1 MTEPLIPAPSAGPGV
16 SAGEALQ
23 AMDTRPGLW
32 DYLGDV
38 RTSSF
43 FDSTTAGRAVL
54 AARVRRAEIDAT
66 DEDLAKLT
74 EEEFKASPFT
84 RKDLAYQPGMTIA
97 AARARAEIFDETAA
111 RDARIEARDPSALDW
126 ALSFAAGIVGALP
139 TPENFIPFA
148 GPALA
153 AARGARETSRIYRLA
168 LAAEA
173 ARTGGVAARAGFG
186 AATGAIDALFGQLL
200 TAPFI
205 YGDRA
210 SYGDDIGWAEIVQDL
225 ALGTAGG
232 AGLGGIVGAVRRPR
246 TQAATSAADP
256 ALKPLTQGEQDNA
269 LRALNAAAV
278 QLADGGEI
286 DLLQVPPTVRGQVER
301 LMREAQLYRA
311 SQQATADDTAGK
323 SARAAARP
331 IGATEPAAPGVTN
344 RATTPAGLEVQSRFE
359 VVEARDL
366 IVSHSPDTFNENP
379 AFPQE
384 LQPRDRTQLERQ
396 GQVRDIAVTLRPE
409 EVEASPLTSTG
420 APIVG
425 PDGVV
430 ESGNGRTMAVMLA
443 YQEGLPTAQ
452 TYRAYLVQAGFED
465 AAAMQAPVLIRRRT
479 TDLSPEQRLTL
490 VQDSNVTTVDKLTP
504 TEQARTDAQRL
515 TPAVLRLLRSNDLT
529 TETNADFIRALV
541 QGLTGAEARSL
552 SAGGTLT
559 ADGVRRLERALLARA
574 YGDTPLLDRLI
585 NSVDD
590 AEAGMGRGLMAAAP
604 ALARLRGAIEAGEVS
619 ADLNGLP
626 SLVRAAQRIA
636 DARASNKP
644 LGAIMDQ
651 VDAFDPVNPIE
662 RAWLSL
668 LLRQPIRQEL
678 GRVGAETTADR
689 LNAFARLASE
699 APREPDMFGTPPPG
713 LGDIMAATLRQAGL
727 DSDPAL
733 RGLVADSYAPPPP
746 SHTPPPERAP
756 APAAAAAAP
765 EGAAPRANL
774 ETRAA
779 QMGLDI
785 ADDGSLARANA
796 LLNGDSLS
804 PELRAELRA
813 SLDEA
818 QALQTDT
825 ARMAEAYDSAATCV
839 IRG

>member
-1 MTEPLIPAPSAGPGV
+1 MTEPLIPAPSAGPGI
-16 SAGEALQ
+16 SAGEAL
-23 AMDTRPGLW
+23 AAADLRPGLGTFLA
-32 DYLGDV
+32 DMAA
-38 RTSSF
+38 SSF
-43 FDSTTAGRAVL
+43 QDGTLAGRATL
-54 AARVRRAEIDAT
+54 AARVRRAEIDAA
-66 DEDLAKLT
+66 DADLAKLT
-74 EEEFKASPFT
+74 PEEFAASEFT
-84 RKDLAYQPGMTIA
+84 REGLAYQPGMTIA
-97 AARARAEIFDETAA
+97 AARARAEIFDETKARHARMAA
-111 RDARIEARDPSALDW
+111 RDPGFTDMALG
-126 ALSFAAGIVGALP
+126 FGAGIVGALP

-153 AARGARETSRIYRLA
+153 AARATREGSRLYRLA

-186 AATGAIDALFGQLL
+186 ASTGAVDALLGQALA
-200 TAPFI
+200 APLI

-210 SYGDDIGWAEIVQDL
+210 SFGDEVGWAEIVQDL

-232 AGLGGIVGAVRRPR
+232 AVLGGSLSAALGRRAHANPLTDPTLKPR
-246 TQAATSAADP
+246 TP
-256 ALKPLTQGEQDNA
+256 AEQDDA

-286 DLLQVPPTVRGQVER
+286 DLLQMPPETRARVEA
-301 LMREAQLYRA
+301 LIRENQIFKA

-331 IGATEPAAPGVTN
+331 IGAVQPAAPGVTN

-379 AFPQE
+379 NFPQQ
-384 LQPRDRTQLERQ
+384 LQPRDRSQAERQ
-396 GQVRDIAVTLRPE
+396 TQVRDIAVVLRPE

-465 AAAMQAPVLIRRRT
+465 AATMQAPVLIRRRT

-490 VQDSNVTTVDKLTP
+490 VQDSNVPTVDKLTP

-515 TPAVLRLLRSNDLT
+515 TPDMLRLLRSNDLM
-529 TETNADFIRALV
+529 TEANADFVRALV

-604 ALARLRGAIEAGEVS
+604 ALARLRGAIEAGEVA

-626 SLVRAAQRIA
+626 ALVRAAQRIA

-651 VDAFDPVNPIE
+651 VDAFDPVNAIE

-668 LLRQPIRQEL
+668 LLRQPIRTEL

-689 LNAFARLASE
+689 LNAFARLAE
-699 APREPDMFGTPPPG
+699 DAPREPDMFGTPPPG
-713 LGDIMAATLRQAGL
+713 LGDIMAAALRQAGL
-727 DSDPAL
+727 ESDPAL
-733 RGLVADSYAPPPP
+733 RGLTADAYAPRAEALQ
-746 SHTPPPERAP
+746 TPPPERPP
-756 APAAAAAAP
+756 APGGT
-765 EGAAPRANL
+765 EGTAPRSSVAS
-774 ETRAA
+774 RAA
-779 QMGLDI
+779 EMGLDI
-785 ADDGSLARANA
+785 GDDGSLRRATA
-796 LLNGDSLS
+796 LLDGDTL
-804 PELRAELRA
+804 PADARAELRA
-813 SLDEA
+813 YLDEA
-818 QALQTDT
+818 RTVQEQTQ
-825 ARMAEAYDSAATCV
+825 RMADAYDAAATCV

>member
-1 MTEPLIPAPSAGPGV
+1 MNEPLITAPAAGPGV
-16 SAGEALQ
+16 AIGQAFQAL
-23 AMDTRPGLW
+23 DTRPGLGAF
-32 DYLGDV
+32 LGDMAA
-38 RTSSF
+38 SSF
-43 FDSTTAGRAVL
+43 QDSTLAGRATL
-54 AARVRRAEIDAT
+54 AARIRRAEIDAA
-66 DEDLAKLT
+66 DADLAKLT
-74 EEEFKASPFT
+74 PEDYAVSEFAREGLP
-84 RKDLAYQPGMTIA
+84 YQANLTIA
-97 AARARAEIFDETAA
+97 AARARAEIFDERKAREARLAA
-111 RDARIEARDPSALDW
+111 RDPGFTDMALG
-126 ALSFAAGIVGALP
+126 FGAGVLGALP

-153 AARGARETSRIYRLA
+153 AARSAREGSRLYRLA
-168 LAAEA
+168 LTAEA
-173 ARTGGVAARAGFG
+173 ARTGGVAARAAFG
-186 AATGAIDALFGQLL
+186 AGTGAIDALLGQALA
-200 TAPFI
+200 APLI
-205 YGDRA
+205 YADRA
-210 SYGDDIGWAEIVQDL
+210 RFGDDVGWAEIVQDL
-225 ALGTAGG
+225 ALGIAGG
-232 AGLGGIVGAVRRPR
+232 AVLGGTFGAVLGRRNP
-246 TQAATSAADP
+246 AATLANDP
-256 ALKPLTQGEQDNA
+256 ALKPLSPAEQDNA
-269 LRALNAAAV
+269 LRALNAAAA

-286 DLLQVPPTVRGQVER
+286 DLLQMPPAIRGQVEA
-301 LMREAQLYRA
+301 LIRENQIFRA
-311 SQQATADDTAGK
+311 AQQATADEGAGK

-359 VVEARDL
+359 VVEASDL
-366 IVSHSPDTFNENP
+366 TVSHSPDTFNENP
-379 AFPQE
+379 NFPQQ

-396 GQVRDIAVTLRPE
+396 GQVRDIAVVLRPE

-465 AAAMQAPVLIRRRT
+465 AAAMKAPVLIRRRT

-515 TPAVLRLLRSNDLT
+515 TPEMLRLLRSNDLM
-529 TETNADFIRALV
+529 TEANADFIRALV
-541 QGLTGAEARSL
+541 QSLTGAESRSL

-559 ADGVRRLERALLARA
+559 ADGVRRLERALMARA

-585 NSVDD
+585 NSKDD

-604 ALARLRGAIEAGEVS
+604 ALARLRGAIEAGEIA

-626 SLVRAAQRIA
+626 ALVRAAQRIA

-651 VDAFDPVNPIE
+651 VDAFDPITPIE

-668 LLRQPIRQEL
+668 LLRQPIRTEL

-689 LNAFARLASE
+689 LNGFARLAE
-699 APREPDMFGTPPPG
+699 DAPRDPDMFGTPPPG
-713 LGDIMAATLRQAGL
+713 LGDIMAAALRQAGL
-727 DSDPAL
+727 ESDPAL
-733 RGLVADSYAPPPP
+733 RGLTADSYAPRAEALQ
-746 SHTPPPERAP
+746 TPPPEPPAA
-756 APAAAAAAP
+756 APAADQAAP
-765 EGAAPRANL
+765 GASLA
-774 ETRAA
+774 TRAA

-785 ADDGSLARANA
+785 ADDGTLQRANA
-796 LLNGDSLS
+796 LLESRAFP
-804 PELRAELRA
+804 PELRAA
-813 SLDEA
+813 LDEA
-818 QALQTDT
+818 QALQDQT
-825 ARMAEAYDSAATCV
+825 ARMADAYDAAATCA

>member
-1 MTEPLIPAPSAGPGV
+1 MTEPLIPAPSAGPGI
-16 SAGEALQ
+16 SAGEALG
-23 AMDTRPGLW
+23 AADMRPSLAAF
-32 DYLGDV
+32 LGDMAA
-38 RTSSF
+38 SSF
-43 FDSTTAGRAVL
+43 QDGTLAGRATL
-54 AARVRRAEIDAT
+54 AARVRRAEIDAA
-66 DEDLAKLT
+66 DADLAKLT
-74 EEEFKASPFT
+74 PEEFAASEFT

-97 AARARAEIFDETAA
+97 AARARAEIFDETQARRARMAA
-111 RDARIEARDPSALDW
+111 RDPGFTDMALG
-126 ALSFAAGIVGALP
+126 FGAGIVGALP
-139 TPENFIPFA
+139 TLENFIPFA

-153 AARGARETSRIYRLA
+153 AARATREGSRLYRLA
-168 LAAEA
+168 IAAEA

-186 AATGAIDALFGQLL
+186 ASTGAVDALLGQAVA
-200 TAPFI
+200 APFI

-210 SYGDDIGWAEIVQDL
+210 SFGDDVGWAEIVQDL

-232 AGLGGIVGAVRRPR
+232 AVLGGSL
-246 TQAATSAADP
+246 SAALGRRATASPLSDP
-256 ALKPLTQGEQDNA
+256 ALKPLTPTQQDNA
-269 LRALNAAAV
+269 LQALNAAAI

-286 DLLQVPPTVRGQVER
+286 DLLQMPPAIRAQVEA
-301 LMREAQLYRA
+301 LIRENQIFKA
-311 SQQATADDTAGK
+311 SQQATADEGAGK

-331 IGATEPAAPGVTN
+331 IGATEPAAPGVIN

-359 VVEARDL
+359 VVEASDL
-366 IVSHSPDTFNENP
+366 TVSHSPDTFNENP
-379 AFPQE
+379 NFPQA

-396 GQVRDIAVTLRPE
+396 SQVRDIAVVLRPE

-465 AAAMQAPVLIRRRT
+465 AAAMKAPVLIRRRT

-515 TPAVLRLLRSNDLT
+515 TPEMLRLLRSNDLM
-529 TETNADFIRALV
+529 TEANADFIRALV
-541 QGLTGAEARSL
+541 QSLTGAESRSL

-559 ADGVRRLERALLARA
+559 ADGVRRVERALLARA

-585 NSVDD
+585 NSKDD

-604 ALARLRGAIEAGEVS
+604 ALARLRGAIEAGEVA

-626 SLVRAAQRIA
+626 ALVRAAQRIA

-651 VDAFDPVNPIE
+651 VDAFDPITPIE

-668 LLRQPIRQEL
+668 LLRQPIRTEL

-689 LNAFARLASE
+689 LNGFARLAE
-699 APREPDMFGTPPPG
+699 DAPRNPDMFGTPPPG
-713 LGDIMAATLRQAGL
+713 LGDIMAAALRQAGL
-727 DSDPAL
+727 ESDPAL
-733 RGLVADSYAPPPP
+733 RGLTADAYAPRAEALQ
-746 SHTPPPERAP
+746 TPPPERPP
-756 APAAAAAAP
+756 APGGA
-765 EGAAPRANL
+765 EGNAPRSSVAS
-774 ETRAA
+774 RAA
-779 QMGLDI
+779 EMGLDI
-785 ADDGSLARANA
+785 GDDGSLRRATA
-796 LLNGDSLS
+796 LLDSETL
-804 PELRAELRA
+804 PADARAELRA
-813 SLDEA
+813 YLDEA
-818 QALQTDT
+818 RTLQDQAE
-825 ARMAEAYDSAATCV
+825 RMADAYDAAATCV

>member
-1 MTEPLIPAPSAGPGV
+1 MSEPLIPAPSAGPGV
-16 SAGEALQ
+16 SAGEAL
-23 AMDTRPGLW
+23 AAADMRPSLGTF
-32 DYLGDV
+32 LGDMAA
-38 RTSSF
+38 SSF
-43 FDSTTAGRAVL
+43 QDGTLAGRATL

-66 DEDLAKLT
+66 DADLAKLT
-74 EEEFKASPFT
+74 PIAFAVSEFART
-84 RKDLAYQPGMTIA
+84 DLAYQPGMTIA
-97 AARARAEIFDETAA
+97 AARARAEIFDENQARQARMAA
-111 RDARIEARDPSALDW
+111 RDPGFTDMALG
-126 ALSFAAGIVGALP
+126 FGAGIVGALP

-153 AARGARETSRIYRLA
+153 AARATREGSRLYRLA
-168 LAAEA
+168 IAAEA

-186 AATGAIDALFGQLL
+186 ASTGAIDALLGQAVV
-200 TAPFI
+200 APAI

-210 SYGDDIGWAEIVQDL
+210 SFGDDVGWAEIVQDL

-232 AGLGGIVGAVRRPR
+232 AVLGGSL
-246 TQAATSAADP
+246 SAALRRRAPANPLSDP
-256 ALKPLTQGEQDNA
+256 TLKPLTPTQQDNA
-269 LRALNAAAV
+269 LKALNAAAV

-286 DLLQVPPTVRGQVER
+286 DLALMPPAIRSQVEA
-301 LMREAQLYRA
+301 LIRENQIFKAG
-311 SQQATADDTAGK
+311 QQATADEGAGK

-331 IGATEPAAPGVTN
+331 IGAVQPAAPGVTN

-359 VVEARDL
+359 VVEASDL
-366 IVSHSPDTFNENP
+366 TVSHSPDTFNENP
-379 AFPQE
+379 NFPQQ

-396 GQVRDIAVTLRPE
+396 GQVRDIAVLLRPE

-465 AAAMQAPVLIRRRT
+465 AAAMKAPVLIRRRT

-515 TPAVLRLLRSNDLT
+515 TPDMLRLLRSNDLM
-529 TETNADFIRALV
+529 TEANADFIRALV

-559 ADGVRRLERALLARA
+559 ADGVRRVERALMARA

-585 NSVDD
+585 NSKDD

-604 ALARLRGAIEAGEVS
+604 ALARLRGAIEAGEIA

-626 SLVRAAQRIA
+626 ALVRAAQRIA
-636 DARASNKP
+636 DARTSNKP

-651 VDAFDPVNPIE
+651 VDAFDPITPIE

-668 LLRQPIRQEL
+668 LLRQPIRTEL

-689 LNAFARLASE
+689 LNGFARLAE
-699 APREPDMFGTPPPG
+699 DAPRDPDMFGTPPPG
-713 LGDIMAATLRQAGL
+713 LGDIMAAALRQAGL
-727 DSDPAL
+727 ESDPAL
-733 RGLVADSYAPPPP
+733 RGLTADAYAPRAKVLQ
-746 SHTPPPERAP
+746 TPPPERPP
-756 APAAAAAAP
+756 APGGT
-765 EGAAPRANL
+765 EGTAPRSSVAS
-774 ETRAA
+774 RAA
-779 QMGLDI
+779 EMGLDI
-785 ADDGSLARANA
+785 ADDGTLQRANT
-796 LLNGDSLS
+796 LLESRAF
-804 PELRAELRA
+804 PAELRA
-813 SLDEA
+813 ALDEA
-818 QALQTDT
+818 RALQDQT
-825 ARMAEAYDSAATCV
+825 ARMADAYDAAATCA

>member
-1 MTEPLIPAPSAGPGV
+1 MTEPLIPAPSAGPGI
-16 SAGEALQ
+16 SAGEAL
-23 AMDTRPGLW
+23 AAADMRPSLGAF
-32 DYLGDV
+32 LGDMAA
-38 RTSSF
+38 SSF
-43 FDSTTAGRAVL
+43 QDGTLAGRATL
-54 AARVRRAEIDAT
+54 AARVRRAEIDAA
-66 DEDLAKLT
+66 DADLAKLT
-74 EEEFKASPFT
+74 PEEFAGSEFA
-84 RKDLAYQPGMTIA
+84 REGLAYQPGMTIA

-111 RDARIEARDPSALDW
+111 RRARMAARDPGFTDMALG
-126 ALSFAAGIVGALP
+126 FGAGIIGALP

-153 AARGARETSRIYRLA
+153 AARATREGSRLYRLA
-168 LAAEA
+168 IAAEA

-186 AATGAIDALFGQLL
+186 ATTGAVDALLGQALA
-200 TAPFI
+200 APLI

-210 SYGDDIGWAEIVQDL
+210 SFGDDVGWAEIVQDL

-232 AGLGGIVGAVRRPR
+232 AVLGGSLSAALGRRAPANPLTDPTLKPR
-246 TQAATSAADP
+246 TP
-256 ALKPLTQGEQDNA
+256 AEQDDA

-286 DLLQVPPTVRGQVER
+286 DLLQMPPETRARVEA
-301 LMREAQLYRA
+301 LIRENQIFKA
-311 SQQATADDTAGK
+311 SQQATADDTAGR

-331 IGATEPAAPGVTN
+331 IGAVQPAAPGVTN

-379 AFPQE
+379 DFPQQ

-396 GQVRDIAVTLRPE
+396 GQVRDIAVVLRPE

-465 AAAMQAPVLIRRRT
+465 AATMQAPVLIRRRT

-490 VQDSNVTTVDKLTP
+490 VQDSNVTTVDKLTA

-515 TPAVLRLLRSNDLT
+515 TPAVLRLLRSNDLE
-529 TETNADFIRALV
+529 TEANADFVRALV

-604 ALARLRGAIEAGEVS
+604 ALARLRGAMEAGEVA

-626 SLVRAAQRIA
+626 ALVRAAQRIA

-668 LLRQPIRQEL
+668 LLRQPIRAEL

-727 DSDPAL
+727 ETDPAL
-733 RGLVADSYAPPPP
+733 RGLTADAYAPRAEALQ
-746 SHTPPPERAP
+746 TPPPEPPAA
-756 APAAAAAAP
+756 APAADQATP
-765 EGAAPRANL
+765 GASLA
-774 ETRAA
+774 TRAA

-785 ADDGSLARANA
+785 ADDGSLRRAEA
-796 LLNGDSLS
+796 LIETGAMPPD
-804 PELRAELRA
+804 LRAA
-813 SLDEA
+813 LDEA
-818 QALQTDT
+818 RALQDQTT
-825 ARMAEAYDSAATCV
+825 RMADAYDAAATCV

>member
-16 SAGEALQ
+16 SAGEAL
-23 AMDTRPGLW
+23 AAADMRPSLGAF
-32 DYLGDV
+32 LGDMAA
-38 RTSSF
+38 SSF
-43 FDSTTAGRAVL
+43 QDGTLAGRATL
-54 AARVRRAEIDAT
+54 AARVRRAEIDAA
-66 DEDLAKLT
+66 DADLAKLT
-74 EEEFKASPFT
+74 PEEFAASEFT

-97 AARARAEIFDETAA
+97 AARARAEIFDETQARRARMAA
-111 RDARIEARDPSALDW
+111 RDPGFTDMALG
-126 ALSFAAGIVGALP
+126 FGAGIIGALP

-153 AARGARETSRIYRLA
+153 AARATREGSRLYRLA
-168 LAAEA
+168 IAAEA

-186 AATGAIDALFGQLL
+186 ASTGAIDALLGQTLV
-200 TAPFI
+200 APAI

-210 SYGDDIGWAEIVQDL
+210 SFGDDVGWAEIVQDL

-232 AGLGGIVGAVRRPR
+232 AVLGGSL
-246 TQAATSAADP
+246 SAALGRRSPADPLSDP
-256 ALKPLTQGEQDNA
+256 ALKPLTPTQQDNA
-269 LRALNAAAV
+269 LQALNAAAV

-286 DLLQVPPTVRGQVER
+286 DLLQMPPAIRSQVEA
-301 LMREAQLYRA
+301 LIRENQIFKAG
-311 SQQATADDTAGK
+311 QQATAEEGASK

-331 IGATEPAAPGVTN
+331 IGATEPAAPGVIN

-359 VVEARDL
+359 VVEASDL
-366 IVSHSPDTFNENP
+366 TVSHSPDTFNENP
-379 AFPQE
+379 NFPQA

-396 GQVRDIAVTLRPE
+396 GQVRDIAVLLRPE

-465 AAAMQAPVLIRRRT
+465 AAAMKAPVLIRRRT

-515 TPAVLRLLRSNDLT
+515 TPEMLRLLRSNDLM
-529 TETNADFIRALV
+529 TEANADFIRALV
-541 QGLTGAEARSL
+541 QSLTGAESRSL

-559 ADGVRRLERALLARA
+559 ADGVRRLERALMARA

-585 NSVDD
+585 NSKDD

-604 ALARLRGAIEAGEVS
+604 ALARLRGAIEAGEVA

-626 SLVRAAQRIA
+626 ALVRAAQRIA

-651 VDAFDPVNPIE
+651 VDAFDPITPIE

-668 LLRQPIRQEL
+668 LLRQPIRTEL

-689 LNAFARLASE
+689 LNGFARLAE
-699 APREPDMFGTPPPG
+699 DAPRDPDMFGTPPPG
-713 LGDIMAATLRQAGL
+713 LGDIMAAALRQAGL
-727 DSDPAL
+727 ESDPAL
-733 RGLVADSYAPPPP
+733 RGLTADSYAPRAEALQ
-746 SHTPPPERAP
+746 TPPPEPPAA
-756 APAAAAAAP
+756 APAADQAAP
-765 EGAAPRANL
+765 GASLA
-774 ETRAA
+774 TRAA

-785 ADDGSLARANA
+785 ADDGTLQRANA
-796 LLNGDSLS
+796 LLENRAFPS
-804 PELRAELRA
+804 ELRAA
-813 SLDEA
+813 LDEA
-818 QALQTDT
+818 RALQDQT
-825 ARMAEAYDSAATCV
+825 ARMADAYDAAATCA